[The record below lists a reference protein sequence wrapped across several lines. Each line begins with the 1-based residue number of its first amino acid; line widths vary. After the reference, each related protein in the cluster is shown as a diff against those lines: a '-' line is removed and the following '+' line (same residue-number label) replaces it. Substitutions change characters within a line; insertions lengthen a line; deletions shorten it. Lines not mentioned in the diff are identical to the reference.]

1 MSDIPVKCTR
11 CRHKCMESDWIT
23 VPMTGHP
30 DCREHTCPR
39 CGCRSYYNLTPLVA
53 WCWASGLIEIGEAMP
68 AANADGGGPIHIASG
83 PSFALRGKLSTL
95 ARHGK
100 AASEGK
106 LLVPGVPE
114 AQGQQA
120 KADALAFWLA
130 WCDKRK
136 GRDGVQF
143 ARERS

>member
-11 CRHKCMESDWIT
+11 CRHKCMESDWIA

-68 AANADGGGPIHIASG
+68 AASADGGGPIQIASG

-143 ARERS
+143 AGERQ